1 MKPETIIALAS
12 GAGRAGVAVIRISG
26 PDAGAALQALTGRD
40 LPQPRVA
47 TREAF
52 CDPRSGLSLDDGLA
66 LWFPGPASFTGED
79 VAELHVHGGPAVIAA
94 VIDAALSVPGVRPA
108 EPGEYTR
115 RAFEHGK
122 LDLAEAEG
130 LADLVDAETEGQR
143 RQALRQRRGAL
154 SGVYE
159 GWRGRLIEAA
169 ALIEAEIDFPDEDLP
184 GALAQRAGPLLQ
196 ALADDMGRHLDDAHR
211 GERIR
216 DGFRI
221 AIIGPPNAGKSS
233 LLNALAQ
240 REAAIV
246 SDIPGTTRDVVE
258 VRLVLAG
265 YPVWIADTAG
275 LREAADAIEA
285 EGVRRALARA
295 EEADLRIL
303 AVDFREDGSQL
314 AAQFLRRAGD
324 IWLRTKIDLYVETR
338 TPEELAELR
347 KRYYSATYQRI
358 ERTDPPQLVRPWP
371 TPFSVREEGSV
382 EMLIEMLSLE
392 ITHVL
397 AREEAPVL
405 TRARHRRL
413 VEAARAALQRA
424 IPALDQGPE
433 LAAEDVRAAA
443 DQIGRLTGRIDV
455 EDLLGEIFSSF
466 CIGK

>member
-1 MKPETIIALAS
+1 MKPDTIVALAT
-12 GAGRAGVAVIRISG
+12 GAGRAGVAVIRLSG
-26 PDAGAALQALTGRD
+26 PAAGATLSALTARD
-40 LPQPRVA
+40 LPKPRTA

-52 CDPRSGLSLDDGLA
+52 CDPRTGVSLDDGLA
-66 LWFPGPASFTGED
+66 LWFPGPHSFTGED
-79 VAELHVHGGPAVIAA
+79 VVELHIHGGPAVIAA
-94 VIDAALSVPGVRPA
+94 VIDAALSQPGVRPA

-115 RAFEHGK
+115 RAFENGK

-154 SGVYE
+154 SAVYE
-159 GWRGRLIEAA
+159 GWRSRLIEAA

-184 GALAQRAGPLLQ
+184 GARAQRAGPILQ
-196 ALADDMGRHLDDAHR
+196 ALADDVGRHLDDAHR

-258 VRLVLAG
+258 VRLVLVG
-265 YPVWIADTAG
+265 FPVWLADTAG

-295 EEADLRIL
+295 EEADLRIGV
-303 AVDFREDGSQL
+303 VDAGADAPGSITSVL
-314 AAQFLRRAGD
+314 GPNDLLVRSK
-324 IWLRTKIDLYVETR
+324 LDLYGPPASRRPTPAHAGET
-338 TPEELAELR
+338 PAVHV
-347 KRYYSATYQRI
+347 SATTG
-358 ERTDPPQLVRPWP
+358 EGL
-371 TPFSVREEGSV
+371 RELEA
-382 EMLIEMLSLE
+382 LIAAKVTNALG
-392 ITHVL
+392 
-397 AREEAPVL
+397 REEAPVL

-413 VEAARAALQRA
+413 VEEARAALLRA
-424 IPALDQGPE
+424 IPALEAGPE
-433 LAAEDVRAAA
+433 LAAEDVRVAA

>member
-1 MKPETIIALAS
+1 MKPDTIVALAT
-12 GAGRAGVAVIRISG
+12 GAGRAGVAVIRLSG
-26 PDAGAALQALTGRD
+26 PAAGATLQALTARD
-40 LPQPRVA
+40 LPRPRMA

-52 CDPRSGLSLDDGLA
+52 CDPRTGVSLDDGLA
-66 LWFPGPASFTGED
+66 LWFPGPHSFTGED
-79 VAELHVHGGPAVIAA
+79 VAELHIHGGPAVIAA
-94 VIDAALSVPGVRPA
+94 VVDACLRQPGVRPA

-115 RAFEHGK
+115 RAFENGK

-154 SGVYE
+154 SAVYE

-169 ALIEAEIDFPDEDLP
+169 SLIEAEIDFPDEDLP
-184 GALAQRAGPLLQ
+184 GALAQRAGPILE
-196 ALADDMGRHLDDAHR
+196 ALADDMGQHLNDAHR

-216 DGFRI
+216 DGYRI

-295 EEADLRIL
+295 EEADLRIGIVEAGADVSD
-303 AVDFREDGSQL
+303 AVGAVLGKDDLLVQSKLDLLGPPAS
-314 AAQFLRRAGD
+314 RR
-324 IWLRTKIDLYVETR
+324 
-338 TPEELAELR
+338 
-347 KRYYSATYQRI
+347 
-358 ERTDPPQLVRPWP
+358 P
-371 TPFSVREEGSV
+371 TPAHAGETPAVQVSAVTGEGLRELEA
-382 EMLIEMLSLE
+382 LITQRVADALG
-392 ITHVL
+392 
-397 AREEAPVL
+397 REEAPVL

-413 VEAARAALQRA
+413 VEEARRALMRA
-424 IPALDQGPE
+424 IPALDAGAD
-433 LAAEDVRAAA
+433 LAAEDVRVAA

>member
-1 MKPETIIALAS
+1 MKRDTIVALAT
-12 GAGRAGVAVIRISG
+12 GAGRAGVAIVRISG
-26 PDAGAALQALTGRD
+26 PHARDVLSAITAREIPSPRIAAKRAFFAPNT
-40 LPQPRVA
+40 RV
-47 TREAF
+47 
-52 CDPRSGLSLDDGLA
+52 SIDDGLA
-66 LWFPGPASFTGED
+66 VFFEGPASFTGED
-79 VAELHVHGGPAVIAA
+79 VVELHVHGGLAVIAA
-94 VIDAALSVPGVRPA
+94 IIEACLVQTGIRIA
-108 EPGEYTR
+108 EPGEFTR
-115 RAFEHGK
+115 RAFENGK

-143 RQALRQRRGAL
+143 RQALRQVRGAL
-154 SGVYE
+154 SAVYE
-159 GWRGRLIEAA
+159 GWRARLIEAA

-184 GALAQRAGPLLQ
+184 GALAQRAAPLLE
-196 ALADDMGRHLDDAHR
+196 ALAADMGRHLDDGHR
-211 GERIR
+211 GERVR

-295 EEADLRIL
+295 DEADLRL
-303 AVDFREDGSQL
+303 GVVEAGEPVPSSVAD
-314 AAQFLRRAGD
+314 ALRSGD
-324 IWLRTKIDLYVETR
+324 LLIRSKSERRPV
-338 TPEELAELR
+338 TPEVAGEFAL
-347 KRYYSATYQRI
+347 
-358 ERTDPPQLVRPWP
+358 
-371 TPFSVREEGSV
+371 SVVTGQG
-382 EMLIEMLSLE
+382 MAALE
-392 ITHVL
+392 AAVAAKVADAL
-397 AREEAPVL
+397 GRDEAPAL

-413 VEAARAALQRA
+413 VEEAQAALRRA
-424 IPALDQGPE
+424 VPALDVGPE

-443 DQIGRLTGRIDV
+443 HAVGRLTGRIDV
-455 EDLLGEIFSSF
+455 EDVLGEIFSSF

>member
-12 GAGRAGVAVIRISG
+12 GAGRAGVAVIRLSG
-26 PDAGAALQALTGRD
+26 PASAAALEALSGAG
-40 LPQPRVA
+40 LPQPRQA
-47 TREAF
+47 SLRALT
-52 CDPRSGLSLDDGLA
+52 DPRSGAALDDALV

-143 RQALRQRRGAL
+143 AQALRQRRGAL
-154 SGVYE
+154 SGLYE

-184 GALAQRAGPLLQ
+184 GALARRAGPLLES
-196 ALADDMGRHLDDAHR
+196 LAADMARHLDDAHR
-211 GERIR
+211 GERVR

-258 VRLVLAG
+258 VRLTLAG
-265 YPVWIADTAG
+265 FPVWIADTAG

-295 EEADLRIL
+295 EEADLRIGVVEAGADAPASLSAMLGLGDVLVRSKLDLLGAPASSPAIAAAGETPAVQVSAVTGEGVAALEALL
-303 AVDFREDGSQL
+303 AVRVADALG
-314 AAQFLRRAGD
+314 
-324 IWLRTKIDLYVETR
+324 
-338 TPEELAELR
+338 
-347 KRYYSATYQRI
+347 
-358 ERTDPPQLVRPWP
+358 
-371 TPFSVREEGSV
+371 
-382 EMLIEMLSLE
+382 
-392 ITHVL
+392 
-397 AREEAPVL
+397 REEAPAL

-413 VEAARAALQRA
+413 VEAARAALLRA
-424 IPALDQGPE
+424 IPALDFGAE
-433 LAAEDVRAAA
+433 LAAEDVRAAS

>member
-1 MKPETIIALAS
+1 MKPDTIVALAS
-12 GAGRAGVAVIRISG
+12 GAGRAGVAVIRLSG
-26 PDAGAALQALTGRD
+26 PHAGDVLGALTARD
-40 LPQPRVA
+40 LPKPRCA

-52 CDPRSGLSLDDGLA
+52 CDPRTGLSLDDGLA
-66 LWFPGPASFTGED
+66 LWFPGPHSFSGED

-94 VIDAALSVPGVRPA
+94 IIEACLSQPGVRVA

-115 RAFEHGK
+115 RAFENGK

-130 LADLVDAETEGQR
+130 LADLVAAETEGQR

-154 SGVYE
+154 SSVYE
-159 GWRGRLIEAA
+159 TWRARLIEAA

-184 GALAQRAGPLLQ
+184 GELSRRAGPLLH
-196 ALADDMGRHLDDAHR
+196 ALVADMEGHLNDAHR

-216 DGFRI
+216 DGYRI

-246 SDIPGTTRDVVE
+246 SDLPGTTRDVVE

-295 EEADLRIL
+295 EEADLRIG
-303 AVDFREDGSQL
+303 V
-314 AAQFLRRAGD
+314 
-324 IWLRTKIDLYVETR
+324 VEIG
-338 TPEELAELR
+338 
-347 KRYYSATYQRI
+347 Q
-358 ERTDPPQLVRPWP
+358 P
-371 TPFSVREEGSV
+371 TPRELKAALQGDDILVHSKADKVEGHKSGDF
-382 EMLIEMLSLE
+382 LE
-392 ITHVL
+392 VSALTGFGL
-397 AREEAPVL
+397 AQLHTQLEARVADALGREEAPVL

-413 VEAARAALQRA
+413 VEEARDALLRA
-424 IPALDQGPE
+424 IPAFDGGPE
-433 LAAEDVRAAA
+433 LAAEDVRVAA

>member
-1 MKPETIIALAS
+1 MKRDTIIALAS
-12 GAGRAGVAVIRISG
+12 GAGRAGVAVIRLSG
-26 PDAGAALQALTGRD
+26 PQSGDVLRALTDRD
-40 LPQPRVA
+40 LPQPRAA
-47 TREAF
+47 TRMAF
-52 CDPRSGLSLDDGLA
+52 CEPASGLSLDDGIA
-66 LWFPGPASFTGED
+66 LWFPGPRSFTGED
-79 VAELHVHGGPAVIAA
+79 VAELQVHGGPAVVAA
-94 VIDAALSVPGVRPA
+94 IIDAALTQPGVRIA

-115 RAFEHGK
+115 RAFENGK

-154 SGVYE
+154 SAVYE
-159 GWRGRLIEAA
+159 GWRARLIEAA

-184 GALAQRAGPLLQ
+184 GALAQRAGPILQ
-196 ALADDMGRHLDDAHR
+196 ALAEDMGRHLNDAHR

-295 EEADLRIL
+295 EEADLRL
-303 AVDFREDGSQL
+303 GVVEAGQEPL
-314 AAQFLRRAGD
+314 PELMAALQPGD
-324 IWLRTKIDLYVETR
+324 I
-338 TPEELAELR
+338 
-347 KRYYSATYQRI
+347 
-358 ERTDPPQLVRPWP
+358 LVHSKADKYPAH
-371 TPFSVREEGSV
+371 SSG
-382 EMLIEMLSLE
+382 EMLEVSA
-392 ITHVL
+392 ITGIGLHQLHSQITAQVAEAL
-397 AREEAPVL
+397 DREEAPVL

-413 VEAARAALQRA
+413 VEEAREALSRA
-424 IPALDQGPE
+424 ISALDVGAE
-433 LAAEDVRAAA
+433 LAAEDVRVAA

-455 EDLLGEIFSSF
+455 EDLLDEIFSSF

>member
-12 GAGRAGVAVIRISG
+12 GASRAGVALIRLSG
-26 PDAGAALQALTGRD
+26 PDAGAALKALTGRD
-40 LPQPRVA
+40 LPKPRVA

-52 CDPRSGLSLDDGLA
+52 CDPRTGMSLDDGLA

-94 VIDAALSVPGVRPA
+94 VIDAALSLPGVRPA

-154 SGVYE
+154 SAVYE

-184 GALAQRAGPLLQ
+184 GALAQRAGPLLER
-196 ALADDMGRHLDDAHR
+196 LADDMAAHLDDSHR

-265 YPVWIADTAG
+265 FPVWIADTAG

-295 EEADLRIL
+295 DEADLRL
-303 AVDFREDGSQL
+303 GLVDGQAAASEAVAMADRLKPGDLLVSTKRDIPHGAAFYEAFQIYEDRGLDYPAWVSV
-314 AAQFLRRAGD
+314 
-324 IWLRTKIDLYVETR
+324 RTGEG
-338 TPEELAELR
+338 LAELEASIA
-347 KRYYSATYQRI
+347 KRVA
-358 ERTDPPQLVRPWP
+358 EAL
-371 TPFSVREEGSV
+371 G
-382 EMLIEMLSLE
+382 
-392 ITHVL
+392 
-397 AREEAPVL
+397 REEAPVL

-413 VEAARAALQRA
+413 VEAARTALLRA
-424 IPALDQGPE
+424 ILALDQGPE

>member
-1 MKPETIIALAS
+1 MKPDTIAALAT
-12 GAGRAGVAVIRISG
+12 GAGRAGVAVIRLSG
-26 PDAGAALQALTGRD
+26 PAAGATLQALTARD
-40 LPQPRVA
+40 LPKPRVA

-52 CDPRSGLSLDDGLA
+52 CDPRNGVSLDDGIA
-66 LWFPGPASFTGED
+66 LWFPGPRSFTGED
-79 VAELHVHGGPAVIAA
+79 VAELQIHGGPAVIAA
-94 VIDAALSVPGVRPA
+94 VIDACLSQPGVRVA

-115 RAFEHGK
+115 RAFENGK

-154 SGVYE
+154 SSVYE

-184 GALAQRAGPLLQ
+184 GALAQRAGPVLQ
-196 ALADDMGRHLDDAHR
+196 SLAADMASHLDDAHR

-246 SDIPGTTRDVVE
+246 SELPGTTRDVVE

-295 EEADLRIL
+295 EEADLRVL
-303 AVDFREDGSQL
+303 AVEAGPDGP
-314 AAQFLRRAGD
+314 AWAQRLLRHGD
-324 IWLRTKIDLYVETR
+324 IWLHTKRDLRWGQPTEIPGY
-338 TPEELAELR
+338 
-347 KRYYSATYQRI
+347 KRRI
-358 ERTDPPQLVRPWP
+358 RYEDLIKALPMMGTHPPGPI
-371 TPFSVREEGSV
+371 PFSV
-382 EMLIEMLSLE
+382 LDE
-392 ITHVL
+392 IDVANLVDHIAAKVHQAL
-397 AREEAPVL
+397 GREEAPVL

-413 VEAARAALQRA
+413 VEEARSALQRA
-424 IPALDQGPE
+424 IPALDQAAE
-433 LAAEDVRAAA
+433 LAAEDVRVAA

-455 EDLLGEIFSSF
+455 EDLLDEIFSSF

>member
-1 MKPETIIALAS
+1 MKPDTIVALAT
-12 GAGRAGVAVIRISG
+12 GAGRAGVAVIRLSG
-26 PDAGAALQALTGRD
+26 PAAGATLSALTARD
-40 LPQPRVA
+40 LPKPRTA

-52 CDPRSGLSLDDGLA
+52 CDPRTGVSLDDGLA
-66 LWFPGPASFTGED
+66 LWFPGPHSFTGED
-79 VAELHVHGGPAVIAA
+79 VVELHIHGGPAVIAA
-94 VIDAALSVPGVRPA
+94 VIDAALSQPGVRPA

-115 RAFEHGK
+115 RAFENGK

-154 SGVYE
+154 SAVYE
-159 GWRGRLIEAA
+159 GWRGKLIEAA

-184 GALAQRAGPLLQ
+184 GALAQRAGPILQ
-196 ALADDMGRHLDDAHR
+196 ALADDVGRHLDDAHR

-258 VRLVLAG
+258 VRLVLVG
-265 YPVWIADTAG
+265 FPVWLADTAG

-295 EEADLRIL
+295 EEADLRIGVVDAGADAPGSITSVL
-303 AVDFREDGSQL
+303 GPNDLLVRSKLDLHGPPASRRPTPAHAGETPAVH
-314 AAQFLRRAGD
+314 
-324 IWLRTKIDLYVETR
+324 V
-338 TPEELAELR
+338 
-347 KRYYSATYQRI
+347 SATTG
-358 ERTDPPQLVRPWP
+358 EGL
-371 TPFSVREEGSV
+371 RELEA
-382 EMLIEMLSLE
+382 LIAAKVTNALG
-392 ITHVL
+392 
-397 AREEAPVL
+397 REEAPVL

-413 VEAARAALQRA
+413 VEEARAALLRA
-424 IPALDQGPE
+424 IPALEAGPE
-433 LAAEDVRAAA
+433 LAAEDVRVAA

>member
-1 MKPETIIALAS
+1 MKPDTIAALAT
-12 GAGRAGVAVIRISG
+12 GAGRAGVAVIRLSG
-26 PDAGAALQALTGRD
+26 PEAGAALSALTARA
-40 LPQPRVA
+40 LPTPRMA

-52 CDPRSGLSLDDGLA
+52 CDPRTGLSLDDGLA

-79 VAELHVHGGPAVIAA
+79 VAELHIHGGPAVIAA
-94 VIDAALSVPGVRPA
+94 IIDAALSQPGVRPA
-108 EPGEYTR
+108 EPGEFTR
-115 RAFEHGK
+115 RAFENGK

-154 SGVYE
+154 SSVYE
-159 GWRGRLIEAA
+159 DWRARLIEAA
-169 ALIEAEIDFPDEDLP
+169 ALMEAEIDFPDEDLP
-184 GALAQRAGPLLQ
+184 GALAQRAGPI
-196 ALADDMGRHLDDAHR
+196 LASLSADMGSHLNDAHR

-258 VRLVLAG
+258 VRLVLG
-265 YPVWIADTAG
+265 GFPVWIADTAG

-295 EEADLRIL
+295 EEADLRIGVVEAGADAPGDL
-303 AVDFREDGSQL
+303 SGA
-314 AAQFLRRAGD
+314 LRAD
-324 IWLRTKIDLYVETR
+324 DVLVVSKIDTHPRHPGAARSGEPGTQVQPHQSVGPWVPDHASGASGMTR
-338 TPEELAELR
+338 VGVSARSGEGLRELEVLL
-347 KRYYSATYQRI
+347 TQRVT
-358 ERTDPPQLVRPWP
+358 EAL
-371 TPFSVREEGSV
+371 G
-382 EMLIEMLSLE
+382 
-392 ITHVL
+392 
-397 AREEAPVL
+397 REEAPVL

-413 VEAARAALQRA
+413 VQDAQLAIVGAQAA
-424 IPALDQGPE
+424 IVCGPE
-433 LAAEDVRAAA
+433 LAAEDVRRAAHA
-443 DQIGRLTGRIDV
+443 IGRLTGRIDV
-455 EDLLGEIFSSF
+455 EDLLDEIFSSF

>member
-1 MKPETIIALAS
+1 MKPATIIALAS
-12 GAGRAGVAVIRISG
+12 GAGRAGVAVIRLSG
-26 PDAGAALQALTGRD
+26 PASTAALEALSGAGPPPPRQATLRALT
-40 LPQPRVA
+40 
-47 TREAF
+47 
-52 CDPRSGLSLDDGLA
+52 DPRSGVALDDALV

-94 VIDAALSVPGVRPA
+94 VIDAALSLPGVRPA

-143 RQALRQRRGAL
+143 AQALRQRRGAL
-154 SGVYE
+154 SGLYE
-159 GWRGRLIEAA
+159 HWRGRLIEAA

-196 ALADDMGRHLDDAHR
+196 ALADDMGRHLNDAHR

-295 EEADLRIL
+295 EEADLRIGVVE
-303 AVDFREDGSQL
+303 AGAEAPASL
-314 AAQFLRRAGD
+314 AAMLGPGD
-324 IWLRTKIDLYVETR
+324 VLVRSKRDLLGPPASSPAIAATGETPAVHLSVL
-338 TPEELAELR
+338 TSEGVAELE
-347 KRYYSATYQRI
+347 A
-358 ERTDPPQLVRPWP
+358 L
-371 TPFSVREEGSV
+371 
-382 EMLIEMLSLE
+382 
-392 ITHVL
+392 L
-397 AREEAPVL
+397 AARVADALGAEEAPVL

-413 VEAARAALQRA
+413 VEEAQRALLRA